1 MVTESLMAKVVEYS
15 LAILVFLI
23 ALMIQLNK
31 DDFLIFLKI
40 GINQSQ
46 S

>member
-31 DDFLIFLKI
+31 DDFLILREK